1 MMSQMVGGVAPKLKV
16 SDEYVAAASE
26 NKLLYEYVNAVGP
39 DTIIVPNVG
48 DIMTSSIGN
57 TEFGNLLPLLVSG
70 ELSPENFCKQLT
82 LLAQET
88 ALD

>member
-1 MMSQMVGGVAPKLKV
+1 MLAEGGVAPKLTV

-57 TEFGNLLPLLVSG
+57 TEFGNLLPLLISG
-70 ELSPENFCKQLT
+70 EMTPEAFCAQLSA
-82 LLAQET
+82 LAQET